1 MVREKNIKKSIVIIG
16 GNDLAFEIFKLYK
29 KNFYVYYLTRKIKK
43 NLKIKN
49 QIKIKYNGGEI
60 IGYLQNIK
68 PLFVFNFLSA
78 VSENLEDNYK
88 INIDIPIKLLNWI
101 NKNNNSRLILI
112 GTSAE
117 YGYKRHRVVSEK
129 SNLSPVNLYGLSKA
143 IQSYLADLY
152 FKNFKSN
159 FIIIRIFNLK
169 GNIYNKNILIG
180 KINNFVKKNYKKKKI
195 LKLGNLGSYRDY
207 IDIGYAAKLI
217 FTLSFKSPKG
227 RIINLG
233 TGRSTL
239 VRKLVDSIFVN
250 YPKLRYIEN
259 INKKNIFEPK
269 ALIANTKSLKNILK
283 I

>member
-1 MVREKNIKKSIVIIG
+1 MLREKNIKKSIVIIG
-16 GNDLAFEIFKLYK
+16 GNDLAFEISELYK
-29 KNFYVYYLTRKIKK
+29 KNFHVYYLTRKIKK

-49 QIKIKYNGGEI
+49 QIKINYNNDDI
-60 IGYLQNIK
+60 IGYLKKIK
-68 PLFVFNFLSA
+68 PIFVFNFLSV
-78 VSENLEDNYK
+78 VSDDLEENFK
-88 INIDIPIKLLNWI
+88 INIDIPIKLLNWV
-101 NKNNNSRLILI
+101 NENNSSRLILT
-112 GTSAE
+112 GTSSE
-117 YGYKRHRVVSEK
+117 YGYKRHKIVSEK

-143 IQSYLADLY
+143 IQSYLAHFY

-169 GNIYNKNILIG
+169 GSIYNKNLLIG
-180 KINNFVKKNYKKKKI
+180 KVNNFIKKNFKKKKI
-195 LKLGNLGSYRDY
+195 LKLGNLSSYRDY
-207 IDIGYAAKLI
+207 IDINYAAKLI

-233 TGRSTL
+233 TGRPTL

-259 INKKNIFEPK
+259 KKKINVFEPK
-269 ALIANTKSLKNILK
+269 VLIANTKSLRDILK